1 MNNFQMSAQLAKPK
15 LRALYAAQIK
25 KNLIVAISAGVIIAG
40 LFKVFVCDKRKQRY
54 ADFYKYML

>member
-1 MNNFQMSAQLAKPK
+1 MSAQLAKPK

-25 KNLIVAISAGVIIAG
+25 RNLIIAISSGVIIAG

>member
-1 MNNFQMSAQLAKPK
+1 MSAQLAKPK

-25 KNLIVAISAGVIIAG
+25 RNLIVAISAGVIIAG